1 MQASGMVCSR
11 PAAALVA
18 SPALPALLRRPG
30 SLAVPAARPCR
41 RTAHTLSAARGKRE
55 VELTAR
61 QEAAE
66 SPFLEPFVR
75 SLVLGLGA
83 AVVLESTHEMLQL
96 LSRSAGSSSANM
108 VEMLQALP
116 PPLFVA
122 DHVAAIAGWLG
133 FYLIE
138 AVAIA
143 AVLKSYAG
151 DQTAA
156 APALSRL
163 TTLPKKM
170 LPLRLQLVKSLLLT
184 SAGLEAGPAPAGAA
198 AASFAPAPTP
208 DASAPAAAPKLAPT
222 ASAFVVTEE
231 RGSTE
236 ATLPRPRYPP
246 TLPLPKKAQGPARR
260 PKAQDRTLPRIEK
273 PEGGS
278 NIVPGPTTTAPGPTT
293 TAEPGTLV
301 ARRKRRGLAPGAWDP
316 QAAAL
321 ACLKREKELL
331 ERNGYLTN
339 CWYAVAPSSAVQPG
353 KPYKR
358 EMLGKQ
364 MVVFRDSQ
372 GKVQCLDNICPH
384 RAAPLDQGWLD
395 KVDGHDCVVCPYHA
409 WAFSGDGRLRD
420 VPALENRGEWPKRPI
435 VPSYPIQEKGG
446 FIWLFYGPPSM
457 PEEQR
462 PPIPFTPELE
472 DPEWQV
478 VYGEVEFDA
487 AHASVFDNATD
498 FAHIHYVHGSSFG
511 NDEQPKLRNMKVVR
525 DEYHITATF
534 DLHNKPVNALWDWSK
549 VPEVRILA
557 RAFVP
562 SSSFIAFRLAR
573 GLEFVTFVNTVPIDA
588 NRSVNIYALARKWS
602 GDPTGFVFNLP
613 LWDTFADSAMQ
624 KIQGEDR
631 VILDKVRPDLL
642 PREFSLAPDM
652 AQVAFRKMRREF
664 VERGFWEPNEVD
676 AKRITLQGLA
686 QGLNLASADF

>member
-1 MQASGMVCSR
+1 ME
-11 PAAALVA
+11 L
-18 SPALPALLRRPG
+18 
-30 SLAVPAARPCR
+30 AARQD
-41 RTAHTLSAARGKRE
+41 SS
-55 VELTAR
+55 
-61 QEAAE
+61 E

-96 LSRSAGSSSANM
+96 LSHTAAGTSSSTS
-108 VEMLQALP
+108 VLELLQALP

-122 DHVAAIAGWLG
+122 DHVAAFAGWLG

-143 AVLKSYAG
+143 AVLKTYAG
-151 DQTAA
+151 DQAAA

-170 LPLRLQLVKSLLLT
+170 LPLRLQLVKSLLLGGM
-184 SAGLEAGPAPAGAA
+184 GLEAGQAAAGSPAGLAAPSNASAGTQA
-198 AASFAPAPTP
+198 AAS
-208 DASAPAAAPKLAPT
+208 DLSPT
-222 ASAFVVTEE
+222 ASAFVVTKE
-231 RGSTE
+231 RGSAT
-236 ATLPRPRYPP
+236 ATLPRPRYPA
-246 TLPLPKKAQGPARR
+246 TLPLPKKEQRSPASQPR
-260 PKAQDRTLPRIEK
+260 PQDRPVPRTGK
-273 PEGGS
+273 PEGDS
-278 NIVPGPTTTAPGPTT
+278 NIVPGPTTTAPGP
-293 TAEPGTLV
+293 AAPAAPGSL
-301 ARRKRRGLAPGAWDP
+301 ADRRKRRGLAPGAWDP
-316 QAAAL
+316 EAAAL
-321 ACLKREKELL
+321 GRLKREQELV

-339 CWYAVAPSSAVQPG
+339 CWYAVAPSSAVKPG

-364 MVVFRDSQ
+364 VVVFRDSH

-395 KVDGHDCVVCPYHA
+395 TVDGHDCVVCPYHA

-435 VPSYPIQEKGG
+435 VPSYPVEEKGG
-446 FIWLFYGPPSM
+446 FIWMFYGPACM

-478 VYGEVEFDA
+478 VYGEVEFEA
-487 AHASVFDNATD
+487 GHASVFDNATD
-498 FAHIHYVHGSSFG
+498 FCHIHYVHGSSFG

-525 DEYHITATF
+525 DDYHITATF
-534 DLHNKPVNALWDWSK
+534 DLHNKPVSAMWDWSK
-549 VPEVRILA
+549 VPEVHVLA

-562 SSSFIAFRLAR
+562 SSSFIAFQLAK

-602 GDPTGFVFNLP
+602 GDPTGFVFNMP
-613 LWDTFADSAMQ
+613 LWDKFADSAMQ
-624 KIQGEDR
+624 RIQGEDR

-642 PREFSLAPDM
+642 AREFSLAPDM
-652 AQVAFRKMRREF
+652 AQVAFRKMRHEF
-664 VERGFWEPNEVD
+664 VSRGFWEPNEVD
-676 AKRITLQGLA
+676 AKRITLQGL
-686 QGLNLASADF
+686 GLGTQPAAADL

>member
-1 MQASGMVCSR
+1 ME
-11 PAAALVA
+11 VA
-18 SPALPALLRRPG
+18 
-30 SLAVPAARPCR
+30 
-41 RTAHTLSAARGKRE
+41 
-55 VELTAR
+55 AR
-61 QEAAE
+61 QEASE

-83 AVVLESTHEMLQL
+83 AVVLECTHELLQL
-96 LSRSAGSSSANM
+96 LSRSAGSSSAN
-108 VEMLQALP
+108 VLEVLQALP

-143 AVLKSYAG
+143 AVLKTYAG
-151 DQTAA
+151 DQAAA

-170 LPLRLQLVKSLLLT
+170 LPLRLQLVKSLLLSST
-184 SAGLEAGPAPAGAA
+184 GLEAAPAAAGSAAGPA
-198 AASFAPAPTP
+198 APA
-208 DASAPAAAPKLAPT
+208 ASAPAAALDLSPT

-231 RGSTE
+231 RGSTT
-236 ATLPRPRYPP
+236 ATLPRPQYPP
-246 TLPLPKKAQGPARR
+246 TLPLPRR
-260 PKAQDRTLPRIEK
+260 EPTGRPQPKSRPEPRTGK
-273 PEGGS
+273 PEGDS
-278 NIVPGPTTTAPGPTT
+278 NIVPGPTTKPPGPTT
-293 TAEPGTLV
+293 TPEPDSL
-301 ARRKRRGLAPGAWDP
+301 ADRRKRRGLAPGSWDP

-321 ACLKREKELL
+321 ARLRREQELL

-339 CWYAVAPSSAVQPG
+339 CWYAVAPSAAVKPG

-364 MVVFRDSQ
+364 VVVFRDSQ

-420 VPALENRGEWPKRPI
+420 VPALENRNEWPKRPI
-435 VPSYPIQEKGG
+435 VPSYPVAEKGG
-446 FIWLFYGPPSM
+446 FIWLFYGSPSL

-478 VYGEVEFDA
+478 VYGEVEFEA
-487 AHASVFDNATD
+487 GHASVFDNATD

-525 DEYHITATF
+525 DPYHITATF

-549 VPEVRILA
+549 VPEVHILA

-562 SSSFIAFRLAR
+562 SSSFIAFRLAH

-588 NRSVNIYALARKWS
+588 NRTVNIYALARKWS
-602 GDPTGFVFNLP
+602 GDPTGFVFNMP

-624 KIQGEDR
+624 RIQGEDR

-642 PREFSLAPDM
+642 DREFSLAPDM
-652 AQVAFRKMRREF
+652 AQVAFRKMRQEF
-664 VERGFWEPNEVD
+664 VQRGFWEPNEVD
-676 AKRITLQGLA
+676 ARRITLQGLGQAA
-686 QGLNLASADF
+686 QPAPADL

>member
-1 MQASGMVCSR
+1 MLCLRLATVPGTS
-11 PAAALVA
+11 PHP
-18 SPALPALLRRPG
+18 PALPRRSG
-30 SLAVPAARPCR
+30 SLARGRPCR
-41 RTAHTLSAARGKRE
+41 RFERTLPAAGEKRDVE
-55 VELTAR
+55 VAVR
-61 QEAAE
+61 QEFSE
-66 SPFLEPFVR
+66 SPFFEPFVR

-83 AVVLESTHEMLQL
+83 AVVLECAHE
-96 LSRSAGSSSANM
+96 
-108 VEMLQALP
+108 VLQALP

-122 DHVAAIAGWLG
+122 DHVAAFAGWLG

-151 DQTAA
+151 DQAAA

-170 LPLRLQLVKSLLLT
+170 LPLRLQLVKSLLLGST
-184 SAGLEAGPAPAGAA
+184 GLEAAAVVAGSTRLAAPSTGA
-198 AASFAPAPTP
+198 S
-208 DASAPAAAPKLAPT
+208 AAAPDLSPT

-231 RGSTE
+231 RPGTT
-236 ATLPRPRYPP
+236 ATLPRPQYPP
-246 TLPLPKKAQGPARR
+246 TLPLPKREQQPAGR
-260 PKAQDRTLPRIEK
+260 PQTKRPRPAPRTGK
-273 PEGGS
+273 PEGDS
-278 NIVPGPTTTAPGPTT
+278 NIVPGPTTTAPVPTP
-293 TAEPGTLV
+293 TADPDSL
-301 ARRKRRGLAPGAWDP
+301 ANRRKRRGLAPGAWDP

-321 ACLKREKELL
+321 ARLRREQELM

-339 CWYAVAPSSAVQPG
+339 CWYAVAPSAAVKQG

-384 RAAPLDQGWLD
+384 RAAPLDQGWVD
-395 KVDGHDCVVCPYHA
+395 KVDGHDCIVCPYHA

-420 VPALENRGEWPKRPI
+420 VPALENPGEWPKRPI
-435 VPSYPIQEKGG
+435 VPSYPVAEKGG
-446 FIWLFYGPPSM
+446 FIWLFYGPASL

-478 VYGEVEFDA
+478 VYGEVEFEA
-487 AHASVFDNATD
+487 GHASVFDNATD
-498 FAHIHYVHGSSFG
+498 FCHIHYVHGSSFG

-525 DEYHITATF
+525 DEHHITATF
-534 DLHNKPVNALWDWSK
+534 DLHNKPVNGLWEWSK
-549 VPEVRILA
+549 VPEVHVLA

-562 SSSFIAFRLAR
+562 SSSFITFRLAH

-588 NRSVNIYALARKWS
+588 NRTVNIYALARKWS
-602 GDPTGFVFNLP
+602 GDPTGFVFNMP

-624 KIQGEDR
+624 RIQGEDR
-631 VILDKVRPDLL
+631 VILDKVRPELL
-642 PREFSLAPDM
+642 AREFSLAPDM
-652 AQVAFRKMRREF
+652 AQIAFRKMRHEF

-676 AKRITLQGLA
+676 ARRITLEGLGQAA
-686 QGLNLASADF
+686 QAAPTDL